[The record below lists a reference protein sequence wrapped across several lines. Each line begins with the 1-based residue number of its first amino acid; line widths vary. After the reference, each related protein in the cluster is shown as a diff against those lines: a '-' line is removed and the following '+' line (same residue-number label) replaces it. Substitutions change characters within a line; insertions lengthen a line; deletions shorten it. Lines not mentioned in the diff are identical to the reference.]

1 MLRTGGVP
9 TFLTVIVL
17 AVTDG
22 LFALYGSERRD
33 ELFMAALPP
42 VTNRPYVAAM
52 DAKHHK
58 KKIMTHCEELIVW
71 ESSNWE
77 EG

>member
-1 MLRTGGVP
+1 M
-9 TFLTVIVL
+9 
-17 AVTDG
+17 TDG

-33 ELFMAALPP
+33 ELFMGALPP
-42 VTNRPYVAAM
+42 VTNRPYVAAV